1 MPTTTEKVKSFPKTG
16 VMTEDMIGQLDE
28 NLILEILSLVPIK
41 TAVSTSVLSK
51 EWQSR
56 WKSVPKLNFYSEDYQ
71 SELQTFSQ
79 TVHKSLLSYEPK
91 VLESFHLSFGSDKAD
106 AVDVVHWIKTAFAL
120 NLRTLVLEFLL
131 EPFEVDYFVF
141 TSSLCTCDTLVTLKL
156 GSLILVDIP
165 APGSMKSLK
174 TLHLILA
181 FYTNDES
188 ICNLLS
194 GCPRLEELVVER
206 TYESTVKF
214 FTIKVPSLQRLRIY
228 DDNFHGEFAGYV
240 IDVPSLKYLEIGELA
255 CPHFSLNAPEL
266 VEANIA
272 GVHNVIGESLVSV
285 RDLVLNVSP
294 SQTIYPTTGCI
305 FYQLVYLQMYTQEP
319 GWYDLLTWMLE
330 HSPKLQ
336 VLKLDGKYRIYS
348 DDYHVLGWEWNK
360 PKCVPEC
367 LLSHL
372 KTFVWKRYDWKREK
386 EEEVAIYILK
396 NAAGL
401 KNATFSTNPIEPGQL
416 DKLKQRRR
424 THKKMN
430 NLLKASNACH
440 LVFKFE

>member
-1 MPTTTEKVKSFPKTG
+1 MAEE
-16 VMTEDMIGQLDE
+16 MNIGQLDE
-28 NLILEILSLVPIK
+28 NLILKILSLVPIK

-56 WKSVPKLNFYSEDYQ
+56 WKSVPKLKFNSEDYQ
-71 SELQTFSQ
+71 SEHQTFSE
-79 TVHKSLLSYEPK
+79 TVYKSLLSYEAE
-91 VLESFHLSFGSDKAD
+91 VLDSFHLSFGSDKPD
-106 AVDVVHWIKTAFAL
+106 AVDVVNWIKTAFAL
-120 NLRTLVLEFLL
+120 HLRTLVLEFLIY
-131 EPFEVDYFVF
+131 PYEVDEFIF

-174 TLHLILA
+174 TLHLIHA

-206 TYESTVKF
+206 SCEHSVKF

-228 DDNFHGEFAGYV
+228 DDNDEDEF
-240 IDVPSLKYLEIGELA
+240 
-255 CPHFSLNAPEL
+255 FSLNAPGL
-266 VEANIA
+266 VAAYI
-272 GVHNVIGESLVSV
+272 GRVSNVISESLVSV
-285 RDLVLNVSP
+285 RRLALNVST
-294 SQTIYPTTGCI
+294 SMTIYPPTGCI
-305 FYQLVYLQMYTQEP
+305 FYQLVYLQIYTHEP

-336 VLKLDGKYRIYS
+336 VLKLVGKYRINP
-348 DDYHVLGWEWNK
+348 DYHVLGWEWNK
-360 PKCVPEC
+360 PKSVPEC

-372 KTFVWKRYDWKREK
+372 ETFVWRRYDWKGEK
-386 EEEVAIYILK
+386 EEEVATYLLK
-396 NAAGL
+396 NARGL
-401 KNATFSTNPIEPGQL
+401 KNATFSTGPIEPGQL

-424 THKKMN
+424 TRKK
-430 NLLKASNACH
+430 LDGVLKA
-440 LVFKFE
+440 